1 MKGYPN
7 ETIHTMQKALSKL
20 TDQELLAEAK
30 KMKSSSIQHAL
41 LIGFLIGIIIFS
53 VLKSTWGFFTL
64 IPLFFIYRL
73 IKTPD
78 NRQALKE
85 VLKERNLS

>member
-1 MKGYPN
+1 MDKI
-7 ETIHTMQKALSKL
+7 ELSEL
-20 TDQELLAEAK
+20 TNQELLFEAK
-30 KMKSSSIQHAL
+30 KMKSSAIQHAL
-41 LIGFLIGIIIFS
+41 IIGFLIGIIIFS

-85 VLKERNLS
+85 ILKERNLS